1 MQDAT
6 NDPFDSLAGGAAQD
20 IPKGVPPL
28 DPASTNTITPNPNGG
43 AAGVYVGTAATAAVN
58 GLAAGF
64 VALANPLYAGH
75 TVRVATR
82 WMCQNINGT
91 FISCS
96 NAGLDVP
103 TGQGVI
109 VVANDNPSG
118 TPAICNVQTPVPST
132 SAVAPTVMGAG
143 AVVDV
148 KVPRM
153 GSSITILGQT
163 YTVTPALFAAGLIGI
178 IYAATNLIAPA
189 NAKMYLDIS
198 CNVLGKGEK

>member
-1 MQDAT
+1 MQDAST
-6 NDPFDSLAGGAAQD
+6 DPFLSLAGGSLQNV
-20 IPKGVPPL
+20 PKGVPPL
-28 DPASTNTITPNPNGG
+28 DPASTNAVSPNPNGG
-43 AAGVYVGTAATAAVN
+43 GGGVYVGTAATAALN
-58 GLAAGF
+58 GLPEGF
-64 VALANPLYAGH
+64 VALANPLYAGN

-96 NAGLDVP
+96 NAGLDTP
-103 TGQGVI
+103 TGQGVT

-118 TPAICNVQTPVPST
+118 TPAITNVQTPVPST
-132 SAVAPTVMGAG
+132 SAAAPVVMGAG
-143 AVVDV
+143 AVIDV

-153 GSSITILGQT
+153 GSQVTILGTT

-178 IYAATNLIAPA
+178 LYAATNLIAPA